1 MNYVKI
7 DNCNMNNGQGL
18 RVVIWLSY
26 CPFKCKNCFNA
37 EAQDKNYGDKFTEKQ
52 YNYLIECLNNDWCS
66 GITLSGGDAMWQ
78 TPEDIEQLIKLC
90 EYAHQIDKTVW
101 LWTGFTYEEIF
112 SETGNPTQEQFAR
125 IRLFDHCDVVVDG
138 RYIDEQRDL
147 TLKWRGSKNQRVL
160 DVKQC
165 LLQNKP
171 VLLENEN

>member
-1 MNYVKI
+1 MRFASIKKI
-7 DNCNMNNGQGL
+7 DIINGFGIRVSLFVSGCN
-18 RVVIWLSY
+18 
-26 CPFKCKNCFNA
+26 FHCKNCFNE
-37 EAQDKNYGDKFTEKQ
+37 EAQQFNYGREYTQNTFNCICE
-52 YNYLIECLNNDWCS
+52 LINKPYVEGCS
-66 GITLSGGDAMWQ
+66 LLGGDAMWQ

-112 SETGNPTQEQFAR
+112 SETENPTPEQFAR

-138 RYIDEQRDL
+138 RYVDEQRDL

-165 LLQNKP
+165 KLQNKP